1 MSEYKENIDAFDTEE
16 ELQEE
21 EVQEEVEQLN
31 EGPALGADLSSANEL
46 DDEVETAVLLIL
58 KKSGAVLPVSDLD
71 NLKMERKAT
80 AHDVLRMCA
89 DVQDQ
94 VSSIRVVGELAQI
107 FQHLTQENL
116 KAVAQLLSNKMKENI
131 H

>member
-1 MSEYKENIDAFDTEE
+1 MSEYKENIDAFETV
-16 ELQEE
+16 QEAKESVE
-21 EVQEEVEQLN
+21 EVNEQKL
-31 EGPALGADLSSANEL
+31 DSSDQLDL
-46 DDEVETAVLLIL
+46 DDDVETAVLLIL
-58 KKSGAVLPVSDLD
+58 KKTGVVLPVSDLD

-131 H
+131 Q

>member
-1 MSEYKENIDAFDTEE
+1 MSEYKENVDAFEN
-16 ELQEE
+16 E
-21 EVQEEVEQLN
+21 EVIEVSEPQIENPSQEDV
-31 EGPALGADLSSANEL
+31 SS
-46 DDEVETAVLLIL
+46 DIDEDVETAVLLIL
-58 KKSGAVLPVSDLD
+58 KKNGAVLPVSDLD

-116 KAVAQLLSNKMKENI
+116 KAVASLLSTKMKENLEA
-131 H
+131 

>member
-1 MSEYKENIDAFDTEE
+1 MSEYKENIDAFDTV
-16 ELQEE
+16 QEAKESVE
-21 EVQEEVEQLN
+21 EVNEQKL
-31 EGPALGADLSSANEL
+31 DSSDQLEL
-46 DDEVETAVLLIL
+46 DDDVETAVLLIL
-58 KKSGAVLPVSDLD
+58 KKTVVVLPVSDLD

-131 H
+131 Q

>member
-1 MSEYKENIDAFDTEE
+1 MSEYKENVDAFEN
-16 ELQEE
+16 E
-21 EVQEEVEQLN
+21 EVIEVSEPQIENPQEDV
-31 EGPALGADLSSANEL
+31 SS
-46 DDEVETAVLLIL
+46 DIDEDVETAVLLIL
-58 KKSGAVLPVSDLD
+58 KKNGAVLPVSDLD

-116 KAVAQLLSNKMKENI
+116 KAVASLLSTKMKENLEA
-131 H
+131 

>member
-16 ELQEE
+16 EVQEE

>member
-1 MSEYKENIDAFDTEE
+1 MSEYKENVDAFDNEE
-16 ELQEE
+16 EIIEASEPQVESPSQVE
-21 EVQEEVEQLN
+21 NPSQEEV
-31 EGPALGADLSSANEL
+31 SSEI
-46 DDEVETAVLLIL
+46 DEDVETAVLLIL
-58 KKSGAVLPVSDLD
+58 KKSGAVLPISDLD

-116 KAVAQLLSNKMKENI
+116 KAVAHLLSSKMKENI
-131 H
+131 Q